1 MTWFYI
7 NLREKHICFFYLTW
21 WGYKKSL
28 YDSVQV
34 EIRETKTLWKVFEF
48 YICKW
53 CLVYFRNKTWL
64 YIHLRDKHACFFGV
78 AWKEKK
84 EKNWYDWVQFK
95 ITERKAL
102 WKVFKSCLCQRCLV
116 NFQNKTWHVLIIII
130 FKLSVPGKHYNWLN
144 FLTELLK
151 MCFSFS

>member
-1 MTWFYI
+1 MTRSYI
-7 NLREKHICFFYLTW
+7 NLRDKHISFFYLTW
-21 WGYKKSL
+21 RGFKKSL

-34 EIRETKTLWKVFEF
+34 EIRETKTLWKVFES

-53 CLVYFRNKTWL
+53 CLVYFRNKIWL

-84 EKNWYDWVQFK
+84 EKK
-95 ITERKAL
+95 LL
-102 WKVFKSCLCQRCLV
+102 WLSAGEKVFKSCLCQRCLV
-116 NFQNKTWHVLIIII
+116 NFKNKTWHVLIFII

-151 MCFSFS
+151 MCFSFSLGTRRH